1 MARRAN
7 RAKTTPDLRER
18 ILSDFTALKVPLRPE
33 SFDAAVARAEREGLS
48 HLEFLHLLIAEQAD
62 ARRER
67 VIAHRVREARFR
79 EGKTL
84 VTFDWQFNAKAIERA
99 RIEEL
104 AAGEFIRRK
113 DNLVVVGQSGVG
125 KPRPT

>member
-1 MARRAN
+1 MARRAS

-48 HLEFLHLLIAEQAD
+48 HLEFLHLLIAEQA
-62 ARRER
+62 AVRRER
-67 VIAHRVREARFR
+67 AIAHRVREARFR

-84 VTFDWQFNAKAIERA
+84 ATFDLSLIH
-99 RIEEL
+99 I
-104 AAGEFIRRK
+104 
-113 DNLVVVGQSGVG
+113 
-125 KPRPT
+125 